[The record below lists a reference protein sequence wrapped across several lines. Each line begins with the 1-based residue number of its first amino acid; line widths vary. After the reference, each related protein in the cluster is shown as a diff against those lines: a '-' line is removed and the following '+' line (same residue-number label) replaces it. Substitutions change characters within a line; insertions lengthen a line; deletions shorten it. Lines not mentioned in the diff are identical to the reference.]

1 MVVVEAAMAFFG
13 GSGAFL
19 GLGLGLGS
27 GAAWDVGISGQ

>member
-1 MVVVEAAMAFFG
+1 MAFFG

-27 GAAWDVGISGQ
+27 GGAWDAGISGQ